1 MQQDYPS
8 VVSLAPAIA
17 LCRTENVMQLFK
29 TTTLLAALL
38 AARCKCSRAARAYA

>member
-38 AARCKCSRAARAYA
+38 AAGW